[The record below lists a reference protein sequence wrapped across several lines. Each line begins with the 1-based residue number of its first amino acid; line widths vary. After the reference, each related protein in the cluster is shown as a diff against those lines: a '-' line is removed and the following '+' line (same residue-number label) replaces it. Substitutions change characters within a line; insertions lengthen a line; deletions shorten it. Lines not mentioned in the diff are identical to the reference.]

1 MSGLA
6 SLYPPPPPY
15 YKLYTAENCEKVE
28 EYKLKSGNE
37 PLENN
42 LLADLLPPPPPPVG
56 QASYRNFG
64 SIWNVQE
71 QLPSLAES
79 GITQLYPEGSEK
91 STATLTAE
99 LKKLLYSALVGYVG
113 LVQTLSA
120 DPTQFG
126 HSTERLQILF
136 INMHHLLNT
145 YRPLQSQE
153 TLILKMEDQIA
164 EAKKAS
170 AEMRASNAEIRKRL
184 EALERK
190 LPRKTVIPELPT
202 TDSDAWEGFDL
213 DIDFHQG
220 RDESAID

>member
-15 YKLYTAENCEKVE
+15 YKLYTAENCDKAAKFKE
-28 EYKLKSGNE
+28 EHGDEVPADKLI
-37 PLENN
+37 
-42 LLADLLPPPPPPVG
+42 ADLLPPPLPSG
-56 QASYRNFG
+56 ETYRNYG
-64 SIWNVQE
+64 SIWSVQE
-71 QLPSLAES
+71 QLPTLADS

-120 DPTQFG
+120 DPTKFG
-126 HSTERLQILF
+126 YSVERLQIIF

-153 TLILKMEDQIA
+153 TLVLKMEDQITKARNSAA
-164 EAKKAS
+164 EI
-170 AEMRASNAEIRKRL
+170 RASNEEIRKRL
-184 EALERK
+184 KALEK
-190 LPRKTVIPELPT
+190 KIPHEKKVPDLSN
-202 TDSDAWEGFDL
+202 TDNNAWEGFDL
-213 DIDFHQG
+213 DIDFHHSKG
-220 RDESAID
+220 ESAIE

>member
-15 YKLYTAENCEKVE
+15 YKLYTAENCEKVAKYKE
-28 EYKLKSGNE
+28 EHGNDPSDDKLI
-37 PLENN
+37 
-42 LLADLLPPPPPPVG
+42 ADLLPPPLPSG
-56 QASYRNFG
+56 QTYRNYG
-64 SIWNVQE
+64 SIWSVTE
-71 QLPSLAES
+71 QLPSLADS

-120 DPTQFG
+120 DPTKFG
-126 HSTERLQILF
+126 FSVERLQIIF

-153 TLILKMEDQIA
+153 TLVLKMEDQITQ
-164 EAKKAS
+164 AKNSA
-170 AEMRASNAEIRKRL
+170 AEMRASNDEIRKRL
-184 EALERK
+184 AALEKK
-190 LPRKTVIPELPT
+190 LPRETKVPDLSS
-202 TDSDAWEGFDL
+202 TDNNDWEGFDL
-213 DIDFHQG
+213 DIDFHRSKG
-220 RDESAID
+220 ESAIE